1 MKTPPSFARPLFF
14 FVVCLFFSPPLSRW
28 SNATPGTDSDVNDN
42 KIIYYRFSHH
52 LYTFTSFLFL
62 AFPST
67 FTAFPPAFTRQPSI
81 PQALPKHA
89 CRRLSSQSRELF
101 LLLFSSSGDILGSQ
115 PCFHMLF
122 LVLHSVCSDSLPC
135 IPRVQQF
142 SVKEEELFSNNS
154 AGLGSS
160 LPTRRPRRRLQ
171 VRTRR
176 AGQPFHSVSLPL
188 PSKVSSCSV
197 LLLSYATPTPKAL
210 LFPPGT

>member
-1 MKTPPSFARPLFF
+1 M
-14 FVVCLFFSPPLSRW
+14 VQ
-28 SNATPGTDSDVNDN
+28 
-42 KIIYYRFSHH
+42 IIYYRFSHH
-52 LYTFTSFLFL
+52 LYMFTSFLFL

-142 SVKEEELFSNNS
+142 SVKEEELFSNRRGPIPQS
-154 AGLGSS
+154 QGVLGESPLFLHLCFS
-160 LPTRRPRRRLQ
+160 TGRRHPGMLWIGITHLFCALSRDRRRLWM
-171 VRTRR
+171 RGGGIKRE
-176 AGQPFHSVSLPL
+176 VS
-188 PSKVSSCSV
+188 
-197 LLLSYATPTPKAL
+197 
-210 LFPPGT
+210 